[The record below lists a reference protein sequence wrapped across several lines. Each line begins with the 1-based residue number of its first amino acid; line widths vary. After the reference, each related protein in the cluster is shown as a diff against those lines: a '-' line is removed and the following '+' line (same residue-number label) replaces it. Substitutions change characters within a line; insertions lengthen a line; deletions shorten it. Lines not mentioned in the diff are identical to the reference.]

1 MLIYDIMD
9 LVKIQMNFKI
19 PSIHLLL
26 LIKKKIYDIIINLPE
41 LICPTYYFI
50 RVINWIV
57 FNKKYNYELKF
68 SNSMRIIWFFYCNIV
83 SA

>member
-50 RVINWIV
+50 RVIN
-57 FNKKYNYELKF
+57 
-68 SNSMRIIWFFYCNIV
+68 
-83 SA
+83 